1 MAEILGDKRPRRVVA
16 AIFLDMAFGS
26 AIANLRTA
34 ARAGLQRRVRGNLR
48 VDAHPDHTK
57 ANMWGEMQ
65 DWLLKGAIET
75 DEKMAMYLA
84 DPTTGIWR

>member
-1 MAEILGDKRPRRVVA
+1 MTSGQGAWSPPYSSIRPSVRQSPIYERLHGLGFNDVFEVT
-16 AIFLDMAFGS
+16 FG
-26 AIANLRTA
+26 LT
-34 ARAGLQRRVRGNLR
+34 
-48 VDAHPDHTK
+48 HTPDHTK